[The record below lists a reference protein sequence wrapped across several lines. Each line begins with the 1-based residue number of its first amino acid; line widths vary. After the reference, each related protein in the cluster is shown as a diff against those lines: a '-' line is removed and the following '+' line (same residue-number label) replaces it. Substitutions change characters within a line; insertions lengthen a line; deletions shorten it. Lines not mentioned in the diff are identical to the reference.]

1 MAGEL
6 RWKQR
11 SPDSFNHRVTNGCD
25 LTGSRQLLVPMATK
39 DRDQLLRLE
48 HIGCPPGK
56 QILNLGMLFS
66 AKCTVHDRPL
76 CNGLVHLSW
85 LRWGCSRRRVE
96 RQDIR
101 RSSPMRIIHAT
112 ALSGF
117 VRKTAESTSDFA
129 SVVRNLI
136 MDVRDSYR
144 PELHY
149 MRGPGPKWRAKHQGW
164 LKFARTNNLAPNPGR
179 TERWDSV
186 AHAKAIIASIER
198 KSEKIARDLLNAA
211 LEELK

>member
-1 MAGEL
+1 
-6 RWKQR
+6 
-11 SPDSFNHRVTNGCD
+11 
-25 LTGSRQLLVPMATK
+25 
-39 DRDQLLRLE
+39 
-48 HIGCPPGK
+48 
-56 QILNLGMLFS
+56 
-66 AKCTVHDRPL
+66 
-76 CNGLVHLSW
+76 
-85 LRWGCSRRRVE
+85 
-96 RQDIR
+96 
-101 RSSPMRIIHAT
+101 MRIIHAT

-164 LKFARTNNLAPNPGR
+164 LKFARTNNFAPNPGR
-179 TERWDSV
+179 TECWDSV